1 VTKRT
6 AETITVEFRGVPVQ
20 VLASYLARR
29 DVYEVTIWMNPDGH
43 GIRDGA
49 PCGQRTIW
57 VRPAQWDAW
66 RAELSSP
73 CPLPRAMLGIAQ
85 EAQP

>member
-1 VTKRT
+1 MKRT
-6 AETITVEFRGVPVQ
+6 AESITVEFRGVPVQ

-29 DVYEVTIWMNPDGH
+29 NMYEVTIWMNPDGH

-49 PCGQRTIW
+49 PCGHRTIY

-66 RAELSSP
+66 RAELSVPCASP
-73 CPLPRAMLGIAQ
+73 LAAL
-85 EAQP
+85 EAVQGLT